1 MAGKVRGAWVVY
13 LDTPEL
19 WREEWRL
26 IGEDPVDTPATGGLT
41 SLFPLRV
48 RLDWEDGV
56 EPDVRLLG
64 IFSESGCRVSAGRL
78 HWIVTAAKEQL
89 LQAADRLLGTPGDPG
104 ATEVGTALRDAVQR
118 SGRAR
123 KPLTVGS
130 WTWGWERTL
139 VMGILNVTPDSFSD
153 GGRFN
158 DLERALAHAREMVA
172 QGADIIDI
180 GAESTRPGHL
190 PVSAEEELRRLLPVV
205 RAVARELD
213 VPISVDTYKA
223 RVAEAAIREG
233 AHVVNDV
240 WGLKRDPR
248 MAPLVARLGVP
259 VIVMHNRQAPVER
272 DPMGAL
278 LKDLWES
285 VQLARRAGV
294 REEQIILD
302 PGIGFAKTYEQNLL
316 IMRRLRDVRA
326 LGYPVLL
333 GTSRKSMIGRTLNL
347 PVDRRVEG
355 TAATVALGVALG
367 MDIVRVHDV
376 PEMVRTVRMTEAM
389 IGRGA

>member
-41 SLFPLRV
+41 SLFPLQV

-64 IFSESGCRVSAGRL
+64 IFSESGCRVSAGRH

-130 WTWGWERTL
+130 WTWSWERTL
-139 VMGILNVTPDSFSD
+139 IMGILNVTPDSFSD

-272 DPMGAL
+272 DPMGTL

-285 VQLARRAGV
+285 VQLARRAGI

>member
-1 MAGKVRGAWVVY
+1 
-13 LDTPEL
+13 
-19 WREEWRL
+19 
-26 IGEDPVDTPATGGLT
+26 
-41 SLFPLRV
+41 
-48 RLDWEDGV
+48 
-56 EPDVRLLG
+56 
-64 IFSESGCRVSAGRL
+64 
-78 HWIVTAAKEQL
+78 
-89 LQAADRLLGTPGDPG
+89 
-104 ATEVGTALRDAVQR
+104 
-118 SGRAR
+118 
-123 KPLTVGS
+123 
-130 WTWGWERTL
+130 
-139 VMGILNVTPDSFSD
+139 MGILNVTPDSFSD

-180 GAESTRPGHL
+180 GAESTRPGHS

-223 RVAEAAIREG
+223 QVAEAAIREG

-272 DPMGAL
+272 DPIGTL
-278 LKDLWES
+278 LQDLWES